1 MSALLKVLLVWL
13 IITFRVSDLRRDKVL
28 FVEDVIANT
37 GQICVS
43 REQFQY
49 SLQKKTEREGGRV
62 QRKAYW
68 RSVSKLTLTT
78 PCEMP
83 AVNSSLLLPDPPW
96 KTRKRGLSSLQ
107 LIFSL
112 A

>member
-1 MSALLKVLLVWL
+1 MREMSALLKVLLVWL

-49 SLQKKTEREGGRV
+49 PLRKKTEREGGV
-62 QRKAYW
+62 CVEKG
-68 RSVSKLTLTT
+68 
-78 PCEMP
+78 
-83 AVNSSLLLPDPPW
+83 LLEI
-96 KTRKRGLSSLQ
+96 GV
-107 LIFSL
+107 
-112 A
+112 